1 MAVTLEL
8 PILEVERLVAV
19 ARGLPGERRRGEP
32 PRFERLSLEAT
43 LAGVVVAR
51 PAAHADVEFDP
62 AELVVAEPLQ
72 GVAAVGLFLSAG
84 LLASRLVGGRIVR
97 GVGGDS
103 GPRLAFGGLGLGECE
118 ALGPG
123 RITRASRGLVFPGG
137 GLPSLVG
144 LHQHRRHRAQECLGH
159 AEECPPFRGAG
170 GRAKQA
176 GRQDGAGGLTPAWSA
191 PRCSWVLPA

>member
-72 GVAAVGLFLSAG
+72 GVAAVGLFLNAG

-103 GPRLAFGGLGLGECE
+103 GPRLAFGGLGLGERE

-123 RITRASRGLVFPGG
+123 RIARASRGLVFPGG

-144 LHQHRRHRAQECLGH
+144 LH
-159 AEECPPFRGAG
+159 
-170 GRAKQA
+170 
-176 GRQDGAGGLTPAWSA
+176 
-191 PRCSWVLPA
+191 